1 MNFDINTFEMN
12 KNLTILIPVRDE
24 EENVKIISKEIINKI
39 LCNNYEILFV
49 NDFSQDKTEDVIQEI
64 MKEASTLR
72 YINNQE
78 KGLGGAIKT
87 GIQSS
92 KGKFICIMMSD
103 SSDTVEDLNKYYE
116 IMNSENIDAVFGSRF
131 IEGGRTINYPL
142 IKYILNRIGNKLA
155 QFLMWS
161 DLNDFTNGFKIYKK
175 EVLLQLN
182 PFVSKSFNIFF
193 ELPLKVISRKYKYKI
208 IPIKYYDRTVG
219 EAKFKIYELVSKYMF
234 TLLYCFL
241 EKVSLGIKKK

>member
-1 MNFDINTFEMN
+1 MSKD
-12 KNLTILIPVRDE
+12 LTVLIPVRDE
-24 EENVKIISKEIINKI
+24 EANVKIISKEIINKI

-49 NDFSQDKTEDVIQEI
+49 NDFSQDKTEYVIQEI
-64 MKEASTLR
+64 MKENLSLR

-87 GIQSS
+87 GIQDS

-116 IMNSENIDAVFGSRF
+116 IMNTGNFDAVFGSRF
-131 IEGGRTINYPL
+131 IEGGRTVNYPL

-175 EVLLQLN
+175 EVLFKLN
-182 PFVSKSFNIFF
+182 PLVSKSFNIFF
-193 ELPLKVISRKYKYKI
+193 ELPLKVITRGYKYKI
-208 IPIKYYDRTVG
+208 IPIEYYDRTVG

-241 EKVSLGIKKK
+241 EKFRLRKIKSEKDF